1 MNFFKALFG
10 SEEET
15 PEQKQQADEARKFD
29 MFKYDGVRAA
39 KIGQHDYAVK
49 CYEEALKLR
58 DDLEVRDYLAQA
70 LIRTG
75 RTADAFAQLQRLAE
89 AEPGNKAIWLQMANV
104 AYMDENYDAMDDACG
119 HAMQIDPNDATAH
132 YLKAKACIGHADMIG
147 AIAMLTK
154 AIALKADYPEA
165 TLLRGQTLLKM
176 GDAAGADADA
186 TALMA
191 GYGANEDVMML
202 KARVER
208 AKGNADAAIEAY
220 GKVIDANP
228 FCIDAFKERGA
239 IKYENGDMSGAQAD
253 AEKAMELEPK
263 DMAAV
268 SGDYSAEG
276 VEQKVKQAYSN
287 LNPLGL

>member
-10 SEEET
+10 GEEET
-15 PEQKQQADEARKFD
+15 AEQKQQADTARKFD

-75 RTADAFAQLQRLAE
+75 RTAEAFAQLQTLAE
-89 AEPGNKAIWLQMANV
+89 AEPENKAILLQMAHV
-104 AYMDENYDAMDDACG
+104 AYMNEDYDAMDDACNR
-119 HAMQIDPNDATAH
+119 AIQIDCGDAAAH
-132 YLKAKACIGHADMIG
+132 YLKAQANIGHGDMIG

-154 AIALKADYPEA
+154 AIALKADYAEA
-165 TLLRGQTLLKM
+165 MLLRGQTLLRM

-186 TALMA
+186 DTLAA
-191 GYGANEDVMML
+191 EYGGNEDVLLL
-202 KARVER
+202 KARVEK
-208 AKGNADAAIEAY
+208 AKGNADAAIEYY
-220 GKVIDANP
+220 GKVIEANP

-239 IKYENGDMSGAQAD
+239 IKYEKGDMAGAQED
-253 AEKAMELEPK
+253 AQKALELTPQGMESVNGE
-263 DMAAV
+263 
-268 SGDYSAEG
+268 YSAEG
-276 VEQKVKQAYSN
+276 VEQKTRQAYSN